1 MAKKKRYIDD
11 NLLNGLYDS
20 DSDEVE
26 DSASNTNPIL
36 HAKIQETSATIH
48 DNADSWD
55 LFSYSIGTHF
65 HFVLEPVDTDESKV
79 FSDIKMT
86 PSDLMNVRRRRRDVK
101 LHEQFNQ
108 RRKRALSPY
117 DFYDTDSV

>member
-1 MAKKKRYIDD
+1 MIFLVVQTSPKDNRPLIEQALLTSVESDKSTSTSTTTPQSTLAKKKRYIDD

-48 DNADSWD
+48 DNADS
-55 LFSYSIGTHF
+55 
-65 HFVLEPVDTDESKV
+65 
-79 FSDIKMT
+79 
-86 PSDLMNVRRRRRDVK
+86 
-101 LHEQFNQ
+101 
-108 RRKRALSPY
+108 
-117 DFYDTDSV
+117 